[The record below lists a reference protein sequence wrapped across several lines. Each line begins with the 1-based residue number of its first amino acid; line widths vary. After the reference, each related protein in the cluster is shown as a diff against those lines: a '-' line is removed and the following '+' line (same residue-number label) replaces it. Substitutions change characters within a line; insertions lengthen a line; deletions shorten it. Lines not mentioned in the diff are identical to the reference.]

1 MIKKRQTIKR
11 QAILW
16 RRNKVEDLLIKGYT
30 QTRIANEL
38 QIVESTISTD
48 MKFLRQRAKESMKEH
63 LEERL
68 PMEFNTCM
76 KGLNEVLRISFE
88 IANGYNA
95 NANGNE
101 DNGRILTTEE
111 NRTRLQ
117 ALALVNDCYK
127 YKMELMTNGAVVSD
141 ALRYVERKHNELEKI
156 DKDNDIQRI
165 STVT

>member
-1 MIKKRQTIKR
+1 MIKKRQTVKR

-16 RRNKVEDLLIKGYT
+16 RRNKVEELLIKGYT

-38 QIVESTISTD
+38 QITESTISTD
-48 MKFLRQRAKESMKEH
+48 MKFLRQRAKESMTEH

-68 PMEFNTCM
+68 PMEFNICM

-88 IANGYNA
+88 IANGYSSTGELDS
-95 NANGNE
+95 NGNV
-101 DNGRILTTEE
+101 RTKLLTTEE

-127 YKMELMTNGAVVSD
+127 YKMELMTDGAAVSD
-141 ALRYVERKHNELEKI
+141 AIRYVEQKQNQLEKL
-156 DKDNDIQRI
+156 DPHEN
-165 STVT
+165 